1 MRTKPERNTHWSD
14 ADRAALARLIVDDYR
29 RFLADP
35 DADAK
40 AFAARHAAGKGAL
53 AHYDQLIKTSGGR
66 GEGEADGAAD
76 ADLGAARAG
85 IASLQEGGEAD
96 DDGADNDG

>member
-1 MRTKPERNTHWSD
+1 MTTKPERNTHWSD
-14 ADRAALARLIVDDYR
+14 ADRAVLARLIVDDYR

-66 GEGEADGAAD
+66 GEEAGGAGD

-85 IASLQEGGEAD
+85 IASLREEGGEAD
-96 DDGADNDG
+96 GDDAGDG